1 MNTEIFDRIKSE
13 REAMNLTQTAFG
25 AIAGV
30 KKRTVI
36 DWEKGSSSPTAVQ
49 LFALYCAGA
58 DANYILT
65 GLKTITAGN
74 SNAYSS
80 SLLND
85 DIGEKSIDYTNNEYA
100 EIPHYN
106 VQAAAGSGRLATE
119 EETLKPLSF
128 RRDWLAKRHL
138 TPANLAIVSVSGDSM
153 EPYLKDE
160 DLVLVDRSQITITSG
175 KTYVLRLDGHLLV
188 KNLQLLPHGL
198 VQVASF
204 NPGFPPYQVDLSDES
219 LDMAVI
225 GRVVASMHEW

>member
-1 MNTEIFDRIKSE
+1 MSSKELIKNELSFPEVMGRVKEAFACKTDKAVAETIGMSQQSLINRSKTGSLPFDEIIRACVSKNISIEYVLLGKRIINNVAESSE
-13 REAMNLTQTAFG
+13 
-25 AIAGV
+25 
-30 KKRTVI
+30 
-36 DWEKGSSSPTAVQ
+36 S
-49 LFALYCAGA
+49 
-58 DANYILT
+58 
-65 GLKTITAGN
+65 
-74 SNAYSS
+74 
-80 SLLND
+80 
-85 DIGEKSIDYTNNEYA
+85 YTNHEYA
-100 EIPHYN
+100 EIQHYN

-138 TPANLAIVSVSGDSM
+138 TPVNLAIVSVSGDSM

>member
-1 MNTEIFDRIKSE
+1 MSE
-13 REAMNLTQTAFG
+13 KDQEQLNLAIEKFG
-25 AIAGV
+25 
-30 KKRTVI
+30 
-36 DWEKGSSSPTAVQ
+36 
-49 LFALYCAGA
+49 
-58 DANYILT
+58 
-65 GLKTITAGN
+65 ITAAANQLGVARNTVYNWVSKGN
-74 SNAYSS
+74 MPLNK
-80 SLLND
+80 LLALRDLGVDVSCILNT
-85 DIGEKSIDYTNNEYA
+85 KKNSIAQINEQINTYQTEFA
-100 EIPHYN
+100 EIQHYN

>member
-1 MNTEIFDRIKSE
+1 MSSDKSKNRGFLFADVIARAKECLDVTTDKALAEAIGMSTQAFANRKNTESVPYEEIIAAAVIKNLSIEYIFTGKQIVDEIADQRPEYTKS
-13 REAMNLTQTAFG
+13 
-25 AIAGV
+25 
-30 KKRTVI
+30 
-36 DWEKGSSSPTAVQ
+36 
-49 LFALYCAGA
+49 
-58 DANYILT
+58 
-65 GLKTITAGN
+65 
-74 SNAYSS
+74 
-80 SLLND
+80 
-85 DIGEKSIDYTNNEYA
+85 EYA
-100 EIPHYN
+100 EIQHYN

-204 NPGFPPYQVDLSDES
+204 NPGCPPYQVNLSDES